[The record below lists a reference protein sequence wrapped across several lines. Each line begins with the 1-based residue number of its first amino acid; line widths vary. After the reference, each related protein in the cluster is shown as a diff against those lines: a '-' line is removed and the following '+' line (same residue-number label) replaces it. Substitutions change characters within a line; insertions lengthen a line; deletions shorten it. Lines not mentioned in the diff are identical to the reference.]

1 MFAMHHLYVYNSLTR
16 QEELFKPIN
25 PPYVGMYVCGP
36 TAYGPAHLGHARSAI
51 NFDVIK
57 RYLKHLGY
65 QVRHVRNITDVGHLE
80 QDADDGADKII
91 KQAHLENIEPMEV
104 VQRYMNSYHRDMAAL
119 NVEAPDIEP
128 QASGHIPEQ
137 IAIIQQ
143 IINQKLAYV
152 VNGSV
157 YFSITAYQQRY
168 RYGELSGRKIDDLL
182 SGTRVL
188 AGQTEKKFP
197 LDFALWK
204 KASPT
209 HIMRWASPWGEGFP
223 GWHIECT
230 ALATKYL
237 GSRFD
242 IHGGGMDLLFPHHEC
257 EIAQSLAAQDT
268 TLAKYWL
275 HNNLVMLD
283 NQKMSKSLGNFITL
297 QQLFQGTH
305 PLLSRAYQPMILRF
319 FILQAHYRGT
329 ISFSNEA
336 LQAAEKGYLKLIN
349 GLKTIQNMTYVPS
362 PPINKIDKTS
372 IAQIDKHI
380 SACYEAMNEDL
391 NTAKLI
397 AELFQLLKFIHA
409 LEHRLM
415 PFYKLGE
422 KTFEVLKG
430 AYILFVEDILG
441 LQAFYEASPEDFIS
455 IIVKVYE
462 HAKQQ
467 KNYEQIDML
476 RAELKQRGI
485 ILQDTPHGVVWNHI
499 GISRASH

>member
-1 MFAMHHLYVYNSLTR
+1 MLDMHPLYVYNSLTH
-16 QEELFKPIN
+16 QQELFKPIN

-36 TAYGPAHLGHARSAI
+36 TVYGPAHLGHARCYI
-51 NFDVIK
+51 TFDIIK
-57 RYLKHLGY
+57 RYLRHLGY
-65 QVRHVRNITDVGHLE
+65 QVRYVRNITDVGHLE
-80 QDADDGADKII
+80 RDADDGADKII
-91 KQAHLENIEPMEV
+91 KQAQLENIEPMEV
-104 VQRYMNSYHRDMAAL
+104 VQQYMNSYHKDMAAL
-119 NVEAPDIEP
+119 NVEAPNIEP

-143 IINQKLAYV
+143 IINHKLAYV

-157 YFSITAYQQRY
+157 YFNVMAYQQSY
-168 RYGELSGRKIDDLL
+168 RYGVLSGRKIDELL

-188 AGQTEKKFP
+188 AGQAEKKSP

-237 GSRFD
+237 GTSFD
-242 IHGGGMDLLFPHHEC
+242 IHGGGIDLLFPHHEC
-257 EIAQSLAAQDT
+257 EIAQSEAAQGT

-275 HNNLVMLD
+275 HNNLVTLD
-283 NQKMSKSLGNFITL
+283 DQKMSKSLGNFITL
-297 QQLFQGTH
+297 EQLFQGNH
-305 PLLSRAYQPMILRF
+305 PLLTRAYHPMILRF

-336 LQAAEKGYLKLIN
+336 LQAAEKGYFKLIN
-349 GLKTIQNMTYVPS
+349 GLKTIQSMTYVPS
-362 PPINKIDKTS
+362 TYTDKTDKAC

-380 SACYEAMNEDL
+380 LACYEAMSEDF

-397 AELFQLLKFIHA
+397 AELFQLLKLIHA
-409 LEHRLM
+409 LEHRSL
-415 PFYKLGE
+415 PFHKVGE
-422 KTFEVLKG
+422 KAFEVLKN
-430 AYILFVEDILG
+430 AYILFVVDILG
-441 LQAFYEASPEDFIS
+441 LQAYYQATPLDFIS
-455 IIVKVYE
+455 TLLKIYK

-467 KNYEQIDML
+467 KNYEQIDIL
-476 RAELKQRGI
+476 RTELKQRGV
-485 ILQDTPHGVVWNHI
+485 LFQDTLHGIVWSHI
-499 GISRASH
+499 GIQG